1 MDGGKELILSERLL
15 AIAQWIPPGSRV
27 ADIGTDH
34 GYLPIWLLQ
43 HGCAAFIAACDVRE
57 GPLEHARRSAAQY
70 GLQEK
75 LSFRLGS
82 GLSCVAPDEIDTIVI
97 AGMGGETI
105 LSILE
110 AAPWTNDARYTL
122 LLQPMTKAEVLRTWL
137 SEQGYVFLKERL
149 VLENRTYFPIM
160 ALRGGGTGQ
169 PLSIGQAWGGVAL
182 QDDPLQG
189 NALDALLHLCTYAL
203 NGLERSTVPK
213 NLERAAQQRA
223 ILVQLRRMKEEW
235 LHANGKR
242 T

>member
-15 AIAQWIPPGSRV
+15 AIAQWIRPGSRV

-43 HGCAAFIAACDVRE
+43 HGRATFIAACDMRE
-57 GPLEHARRSAAQY
+57 GPLEHARRSAEQY

-82 GLSCVAPDEIDTIVI
+82 GLSCVVPEEIDTIVI

-110 AAPWTNDARYTL
+110 AAPWTNNARYTL
-122 LLQPMTKAEVLRTWL
+122 LLQPMTKAEVLRPWL
-137 SEQGYVFLKERL
+137 SEHGYSFLRERL
-149 VLENRTYFPIM
+149 VLEHRTYFPIM
-160 ALRGGGTGQ
+160 ALRGGSACR
-169 PLSIGQAWGGVAL
+169 PLSLGQAWGGVAL

-189 NALDALLHLCTYAL
+189 RALDELLRLRTYAL
-203 NGLERSTVPK
+203 NGLERSVVPK
-213 NLERAAQQRA
+213 NRERAEQQRA
-223 ILVQLRRMKEEW
+223 ILVQLRQMKGEW

-242 T
+242 N

>member
-27 ADIGTDH
+27 AEHRYGSRVSPD
-34 GYLPIWLLQ
+34 LALQ

-57 GPLEHARRSAAQY
+57 GPLDMPAVLLRSTV
-70 GLQEK
+70 LQEK

-110 AAPWTNDARYTL
+110 ASLGQMTRVIRFTAAYDQSGSAAPVAFRAR
-122 LLQPMTKAEVLRTWL
+122 LRFFKGTA
-137 SEQGYVFLKERL
+137 GTG
-149 VLENRTYFPIM
+149 NRTYFPIM

-182 QDDPLQG
+182 QDDPCRATPWML
-189 NALDALLHLCTYAL
+189 LLHLCTYAL

-213 NLERAAQQRA
+213 KPGTR
-223 ILVQLRRMKEEW
+223 
-235 LHANGKR
+235 
-242 T
+242 

>member
-110 AAPWTNDARYTL
+110 ASPWTNDARYTL
-122 LLQPMTKAEVLRTWL
+122 LLQPMTKAEVLRPWL

-149 VLENRTYFPIM
+149 GLENRTYFPIM
-160 ALRGGGTGQ
+160 ARRRYRPAAFHWTGVGRRCPAGRPFAGQ
-169 PLSIGQAWGGVAL
+169 RLGCFAAPLYI
-182 QDDPLQG
+182 
-189 NALDALLHLCTYAL
+189 CF
-203 NGLERSTVPK
+203 
-213 NLERAAQQRA
+213 ERAGAFHCAEKPGTR
-223 ILVQLRRMKEEW
+223 
-235 LHANGKR
+235 
-242 T
+242 

>member
-1 MDGGKELILSERLL
+1 MHSGSLRGAAWQTSVRITGISRFGFCSMDAQRLL
-15 AIAQWIPPGSRV
+15 PPVTCEKGRWSMPAV
-27 ADIGTDH
+27 
-34 GYLPIWLLQ
+34 LL
-43 HGCAAFIAACDVRE
+43 
-57 GPLEHARRSAAQY
+57 RSTV
-70 GLQEK
+70 
-75 LSFRLGS
+75 RLGS

-122 LLQPMTKAEVLRTWL
+122 LLQPMTKAEVLRPWL